1 MDRTELK
8 NYIME
13 FYNAEPDFPWIKYP
27 DYEVFRHSNNQK
39 WFALIMD
46 IPKAK
51 LGLTDEGIISIV
63 NLKCDPIIIGN
74 LRSENGFFPAYH
86 MNKNNWITVAL
97 DGSAA
102 DDKIKMLLDMSFEL
116 TDVKTKKHNTPDK

>member
-13 FYNAEPDFPWIKYP
+13 FYNAEPDFPWINYP